1 MTIKFSEN
9 INLDY
14 SKKFKLDSKVIK
26 ITYDAFTS
34 LNKLESW
41 SVVSLKEDQLQIK
54 LKFTDNRYVSAYQIK
69 DSIKV

>member
-1 MTIKFSEN
+1 MTLKFSEN

-14 SKKFKLDSKVIK
+14 SKKFNLDSKVIK

-41 SVVSLKEDQLQIK
+41 SVVSLK
-54 LKFTDNRYVSAYQIK
+54 
-69 DSIKV
+69 